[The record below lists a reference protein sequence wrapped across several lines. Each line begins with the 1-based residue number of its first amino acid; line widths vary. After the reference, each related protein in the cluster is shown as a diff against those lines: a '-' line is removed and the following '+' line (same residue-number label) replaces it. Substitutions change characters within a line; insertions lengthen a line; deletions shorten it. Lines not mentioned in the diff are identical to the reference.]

1 MKQIKDLK
9 PVLHLKK
16 DNYIYRYV
24 LVDRFQNDGKNHYG
38 FDTKQE
44 KTTEEIFALKSNRQI
59 RRKYARLCNARYS
72 EVRDAVFRSHPWNCL
87 QKRVEVS
94 SSVTVPA
101 WGFSYQYDLPG
112 DCLRLLRILEYDSDH
127 KVEGRSI
134 LSNSETM
141 KILYISRVTDPNQYD
156 ELLRETLSSALGAD
170 IAYAITSNN
179 TTSQNMIT
187 SYQEKLRD
195 ARFVDSTEGYNV
207 NPDNGMTDVV
217 GADTFINSRY

>member
-1 MKQIKDLK
+1 MASVVGICNGALNQLGATTILSLTEDS
-9 PVLHLKK
+9 
-16 DNYIYRYV
+16 
-24 LVDRFQNDGKNHYG
+24 KN
-38 FDTKQE
+38 
-44 KTTEEIFALKSNRQI
+44 
-59 RRKYARLCNARYS
+59 ARLCNTRFS

-87 QKRVEVS
+87 QKRIEIS
-94 SSVTVPA
+94 SSTTVPA

-112 DCLRLLRILEYDSDH
+112 DCLRLLRILEYYSDH

-179 TTSQNMIT
+179 TTSQNMIV